1 MISRI
6 GPDTMVVFIA
16 QIVAAVAEWKLATA
30 LRNTIVNLLVD
41 FSHNLGRTE
50 LSNRIAR
57 LRSDASL
64 AKQIE
69 DATKRATTRWAK
81 DYPDSELV
89 AAIAVNSRF
98 VDLPAVRDAIHA
110 IVRNPFNPFP
120 AELLHGKFAEVLPAR
135 FDPQRIEKSV
145 TSFLEI
151 LREEFVGISDLRPV
165 LELVAEIQTARSAQ
179 QQAETLT
186 TVLPRIE
193 AILKRI
199 ETGPSPSE
207 QTLHDYIAWLSDQ
220 YLSIEPP
227 GLMQPIRQIQVRLD
241 EMFVPL
247 DANSVESVNVVD
259 KPLLDQ
265 ELDAL
270 LQSAALN
277 DTEEGEN
284 LREDLG
290 AQLAL
295 RRTVKPSPPVNL
307 LELVRSHNKLVLLGG
322 PGSGKTTLLRYLA
335 LKHATALLS
344 NQRMTPELGEARLP
358 LLLRIAH
365 FAEGG
370 EGRSL
375 SDFMIQSIRGEAYT
389 DAALTALAREWLAQG
404 KCLVLLDGMDE
415 ILDLSKRAEIARQ
428 VDALV
433 RLFDRAGN
441 RFIITS
447 RVAGYH
453 FAQLSGDIPHFS
465 IRDLDD
471 KQIHIFLEHWF
482 RAVEIFETPA
492 ASLDTLASKT
502 QREIDS
508 ITRTLTLNP
517 SVRKLAS
524 NPLLLNTIAFIHH
537 QGVRLPQR
545 RIELY
550 RSSVAVLLRNWEI
563 ARGIPETA
571 LVREANANRLLSEL
585 AEWIHET
592 KPAGIAGEGEV
603 REKLAQVIGSIQGKE
618 PDHPDI
624 LTAVSDFLS
633 RIREHS
639 GIFVERTPR
648 RYGFIHSTYEEY
660 FAARW
665 LVARPQ
671 DAARRIRNHLHRPH
685 WDEPIMLAIGYY
697 GIEFPEGVDD
707 LVEDAILGKNLGGPS
722 PYESILNRDLIFA
735 LRSLGDQEVEH
746 AHTLKCR
753 IVDAVVAILMGKM
766 PSSEYP
772 SLHRHLAETIRGIQD
787 TRLGSSLREKI
798 VDSMPDS
805 SEEALNHAVYALSN
819 TVLDGKAVQ
828 ALLKAMRDENNRI
841 RGSVVFALRN
851 ATFSAEAVGALLSAL
866 QDENSSVRASAATA
880 LGNVTLPPQAVTA
893 LLGALRD
900 KDSKVRAI
908 AAEALSNATL
918 SEEALGSLLT
928 ALGDKNSKI
937 RASAA
942 DALGKIAFYPSALE
956 ALLNA
961 LRDQNSKV
969 RASAADALKNT
980 TALTPEVITALLTAL
995 RDENT
1000 QVRLSA
1006 TDAIRKTALST
1017 EAVTVLL
1024 GSLQDVNAKVRKS
1037 AADALRNGVLS
1048 SEAVAALVDAL
1059 KDEDDRVRAT
1069 AAIALRNASL
1079 DTPAVTALLGCL
1091 RDSSASVRE
1100 SAAVSLSNAS
1110 LSAEAINTLVGAMQ
1124 DENDHIR
1131 ACSVDA
1137 LHNATGQPRVI
1148 TALLLALHDE
1158 NNKVRAHAVNALS
1171 NTTLTNE
1178 AVNVLLG
1185 DLQDKSSSVR
1195 AAAADAL
1202 SNTTPSKEA
1211 IAALVAAIADKAS
1224 VVRASAANA
1233 LGNATSSSQVIN
1245 ALLTTLNDQN
1255 RNVRICVIN
1264 ALANATAHAR
1274 VVFALLGNL
1283 GDADENI
1290 RVTTVAAL
1298 RHAVDKREVVTAL
1311 LNLLDDESEDVR
1323 ISAADALQD
1332 ATLNAGAV
1340 TTLLAALCDE
1350 NERLRASAASALR
1363 NATLS
1368 TEAITALLV
1377 ALRDENELV
1386 RASAADALAFLVRQG
1401 EAKLRLLPSLAD
1413 DLAASLSL
1421 PELGKAT
1428 EFGRHP
1434 KDSLFEALYAVAPG
1448 PTI

>member
-1 MISRI
+1 ML
-6 GPDTMVVFIA
+6 MFIA
-16 QIVAAVAEWKLATA
+16 QIVAAISDWKLAEA
-30 LRNTIVNLLVD
+30 LGVAIVKLVMD
-41 FSHNLGRTE
+41 VSQSMGKAE
-50 LSNRIAR
+50 LSNRLSR
-57 LRSDASL
+57 LRSDAAL

-69 DATKRATTRWAK
+69 EATGRATTRWAK
-81 DYPDSELV
+81 EYPDNELV
-89 AAIAVNSRF
+89 AAIAVNTTF
-98 VDLPAVRDAIHA
+98 INLPVIKEAIQA

-120 AELLHGKFAEVLPAR
+120 SKILQGKFAEILPPR
-135 FDPQRIEKSV
+135 FEPPRIEKSIAF
-145 TSFLEI
+145 FLEI
-151 LREEFVGISDLRPV
+151 LREEFVAIADLRPV
-165 LELVAEIQTARSAQ
+165 LDLVAEIQTARSSQ
-179 QQAETLT
+179 QQVDILT
-186 TVLPRIE
+186 SVLPRIE

-199 ETGPSPSE
+199 ESVQSPTE
-207 QTLHDYIAWLSDQ
+207 QTLYDYLTWVSNQ

-241 EMFVPL
+241 EMYVPL
-247 DANSVESVNVVD
+247 SANAVESVNVVD
-259 KPLLDQ
+259 KPLQDQ

-270 LQSAALN
+270 LQSAALHN
-277 DTEEGEN
+277 TEEGEN
-284 LREDLG
+284 LREDLV
-290 AQLAL
+290 AQLAYQ
-295 RRTVKPSPPVNL
+295 KSSKSSPPIEL
-307 LELVRSHNKLVLLGG
+307 IELVRSHNKLVLLGG
-322 PGSGKTTLLRYLA
+322 PGAGKTTLLRYLA
-335 LKHATALLS
+335 MKHATALLA
-344 NQRMTPELGEARLP
+344 NQRILQDLGEARLP
-358 LLLRIAH
+358 LYLRIAH

-375 SDFMIQSIRGEAYT
+375 GDFLIQSIRGEAYA
-389 DAALTALAREWLAQG
+389 DTALAALAKEWLAQG
-404 KCLVLLDGMDE
+404 RCLILLDGMDE
-415 ILDLSKRAEIARQ
+415 IIELSKRAEIARQ
-428 VDALV
+428 VDALI
-433 RLFDRAGN
+433 RMCEKAGN

-447 RVAGYH
+447 RVAGYR
-453 FAQLSGDIPHFS
+453 FAQVSGDIPHFS
-465 IRDLDD
+465 IRDLDE

-482 RAVEIFETPA
+482 KAAEVFETPD
-492 ASLDTLASKT
+492 ASSDKLAQKPESG
-502 QREIDS
+502 IDG
-508 ITRTLTLNP
+508 ITRAIAMNP
-517 SVRKLAS
+517 GVRKLAS
-524 NPLLLNTIAFIHH
+524 NPLLLNTIAFIHRK
-537 QGVRLPQR
+537 GARLPQR

-550 RSSVAVLLRNWEI
+550 RSSVAILLRNWEL

-571 LVREANANRLLSEL
+571 LIREANANRLLSEL

-592 KPAGIAGEGEV
+592 KPAGIAHEGEV
-603 REKLAQVIGSIQGKE
+603 REKLAHVIGSIQGKE

-624 LTAVSDFLS
+624 LSAVSDFLS

-648 RYGFIHSTYEEY
+648 RYGFIHSTYQEY

-665 LVARPQ
+665 LVARPPE
-671 DAARRIRNHLHRPH
+671 AARRIRNHLHRPH

-707 LVEDAILGKNLGGPS
+707 LVEDAILGKNLGGSS
-722 PYESILNRDLIFA
+722 PYESILHRDLIFA
-735 LRSLGDQEVEH
+735 LRCLGDQEVEH
-746 AHTLKCR
+746 AHLLKGR
-753 IVDAVVAILMGKM
+753 IIKEIVDILMGQM

-772 SLHRHLAETIRGIQD
+772 SLLRHLAETIRGIQD
-787 TRLGSSLREKI
+787 SRLGFSLREKI
-798 VDSMPDS
+798 VDAMNNSNED
-805 SEEALNHAVYALSN
+805 ELNSAAYALSN

-828 ALLKAMRDENNRI
+828 ALLNAMLDENNKI
-841 RGSVVFALRN
+841 RSSVVFALQS
-851 ATFSAEAVGALLSAL
+851 ATLSTEAVDALLCAL

-928 ALGDKNSKI
+928 ALRDKNSKI

-980 TALTPEVITALLTAL
+980 TTLAPEAVTALLAAL

-1000 QVRLSA
+1000 KVRLSA

-1024 GSLQDVNAKVRKS
+1024 GSLQDENTKVRNS

-1069 AAIALRNASL
+1069 AAVALRNASL
-1079 DTPAVTALLGCL
+1079 DTKAVTALLECL
-1091 RDSSASVRE
+1091 RDPSARVRG

-1110 LSAEAINTLVGAMQ
+1110 LSAEAINILVGTMQ
-1124 DENDHIR
+1124 DENDHVR

-1137 LHNATGQPRVI
+1137 LRNATAQPRVI
-1148 TALLLALHDE
+1148 SALLVALHDE
-1158 NNKVRAHAVNALS
+1158 NNKVRARAVNALS
-1171 NTTLTNE
+1171 NTTLTKE
-1178 AVNVLLG
+1178 AVTVLLD
-1185 DLQDKSSSVR
+1185 DLQDKSSNVR

-1202 SNTTPSKEA
+1202 SNTIPSKEA
-1211 IAALVAAIADKAS
+1211 IVALVAALGDKAS

-1233 LGNATSSSQVIN
+1233 LGNATFSSQVVN
-1245 ALLTTLNDQN
+1245 ALLSSLNDQN

-1274 VVFALLGNL
+1274 VIASLIGNL

-1290 RVTTVAAL
+1290 RVTTVTAL
-1298 RHAVDKREVVTAL
+1298 RQAVDKPEVVTAL
-1311 LNLLDDESEDVR
+1311 LHLMEDESEDVR

-1332 ATLNAGAV
+1332 ATINVGAV

-1350 NERLRASAASALR
+1350 NEHLRASAATALR
-1363 NATLS
+1363 NAKLS
-1368 TEAITALLV
+1368 PEAITALLL
-1377 ALRDENELV
+1377 ALRDEHELV

-1401 EAKLRLLPSLAD
+1401 EAKLRLLPTLAD
-1413 DLAASLSL
+1413 DLATNLSL
-1421 PELGKAT
+1421 PELDKIT

-1434 KDSLFEALYAVAPG
+1434 KDSLFEALYAIAPC